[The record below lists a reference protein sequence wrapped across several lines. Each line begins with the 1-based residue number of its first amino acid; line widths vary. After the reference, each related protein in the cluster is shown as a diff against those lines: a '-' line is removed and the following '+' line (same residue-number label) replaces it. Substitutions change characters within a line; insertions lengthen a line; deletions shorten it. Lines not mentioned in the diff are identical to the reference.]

1 MADTQRDP
9 MAKAKKPYHKE
20 DLRGD
25 LLAAGRSYIEQH
37 GHLNLSMRTLAQQ
50 VEVSSGAP
58 YHHFAD
64 RRAFLLALAAEGFD
78 DMLSGASQAMADLP
92 EPRARLRALGLHFL
106 RFAGSNPHLLD
117 LMYESE
123 LTAPTLDP
131 QLLRYQVAAH
141 SALRSAIQDAVPAI
155 TAAEADMRSIAF
167 WSAIYGFASMR
178 RKGVIHSAGT
188 SVAIDNMVQA
198 IVERAVLMAIAD

>member
-1 MADTQRDP
+1 MTQ
-9 MAKAKKPYHKE
+9 AKKPYHKK

-25 LLAAGRSYIEQH
+25 LLAAGRRYIEEH

-50 VEVSSGAP
+50 VEVSPGAP

-78 DMLSGASQAMADLP
+78 DMLAGASEALSALSA
-92 EPRARLRALGLHFL
+92 PRDRLHALGQHFI

-123 LTAPTLDP
+123 LTAPALDP
-131 QLLRYQVAAH
+131 QLLRYQVEAH
-141 SALRSAIQDAVPAI
+141 SALRAAILDAAPDI
-155 TAAEADMRSIAF
+155 TGTEADMRSIAF

-188 SVAIDNMVQA
+188 SVAIDDMVQA
-198 IVERAVLMAIAD
+198 IVERAVLMAIAN